1 MSEPS
6 RWREPQNFSE
16 CVAGATV
23 SEEARARG
31 RLLSLDLTDLACSTP
46 ADALGAVAMQ
56 DANARPKVR
65 I

>member
-23 SEEARARG
+23 SEEARARDRG
-31 RLLSLDLTDLACSTP
+31 
-46 ADALGAVAMQ
+46 ADYSAW
-56 DANARPKVR
+56 